1 MRILFCPLYS
11 SSSKTGRFGYG
22 PAAFSLGEKYRDFSS
37 LVALCNSGTVY
48 PPNQNPNAGRIQTY
62 IDKYQE
68 EFTREL
74 YQWYIEHGE
83 LRVMF
88 SQEDKQGYLG
98 NFFAEK
104 PNPAI
109 SWLDDI
115 GKERFD
121 AASSALLHEAQGTQ
135 NLEVKH
141 VSCESHDDLSCL

>member
-1 MRILFCPLYS
+1 MRY
-11 SSSKTGRFGYG
+11 GYEY
-22 PAAFSLGEKYRDFSS
+22 PAFTLGEVHCDFRS

-48 PPNQNPNAGRIQTY
+48 PPNQNPNAERIQTY

-74 YQWYIEHGE
+74 YQWYVQHGE

-88 SQEDKQGYLG
+88 SREDKQGYLS

-115 GKERFD
+115 GKENFD

-141 VSCESHDDLSCL
+141 VSYESMTI